1 MSSGISALLLILLMV
16 PVCVVDYILLRP
28 HVDRANDRYFGMM
41 SKAKKE
47 ASRKGQYMVYK
58 TDISPNSAFGFIIFM
73 MMASLGMIT
82 YFTARPG
89 IGDASLDSI
98 LVDAGIIIGVWALVT
113 VGYIYSMHS
122 GRDELYFVSD
132 AGIEKKVIDSRGETS
147 RLLTWKD
154 IDCVNVNP
162 TDDDAKFTLTIFWAS
177 DDRMDFYGNW
187 MNADLLCRD
196 LLVNRPSNMFTKKA
210 MDMLS
215 RRAAKAGKI
224 PRTP

>member
-1 MSSGISALLLILLMV
+1 MSSGISALLLFLLMV
-16 PVCVVDYILLRP
+16 PVCVVDYISLKP
-28 HVDRANDRYFGMM
+28 YVDRANDRYFGMM

-58 TDISPNSAFGFIIFM
+58 TDISPNSAFGFIILM
-73 MMASLGMIT
+73 MMASLGMIA

-89 IGDASLDSI
+89 IGDVSLDSL
-98 LVDAGIIIGVWALVT
+98 LVDAGLIVGTWALVT
-113 VGYIYSMHS
+113 VGYIYAMHG

-147 RLLTWKD
+147 RLFAWGD

-162 TDDDAKFTLTIFWAS
+162 TDDDARFTLTIFWTG
-177 DDRMDFYGNW
+177 DDRMDLYGNW

-196 LLVNRPSNMFTKKA
+196 LLANRPSAMFTKKA
-210 MDMLS
+210 VDMLS
-215 RRAAKAGKI
+215 RRAAKAGKAPRI
-224 PRTP
+224 P